1 MQLTADAGRVD
12 LWCTCIS
19 QIADEALWP
28 RYDALLSAEER
39 ARQGR
44 FRFAADQRRHLVTR
58 ALVRTV
64 LSRYAPVRPQDWSF
78 SAGPRGRPAI
88 MAPAMQ
94 PPLEFNVSHS
104 ADLVLL
110 GVSSGRALGVDV
122 ERIEGRAAETG
133 GLDRYFTAQES
144 EALLALPPGQRRKRF
159 FELWTL
165 KEAYIKSRGLGLAI
179 ALDSFRFEF
188 IGEREVRLLM
198 SPTLGDSPGGW
209 QLWQF
214 APRPGYLAAVCA
226 TRGGASPPQITLRE
240 HVPLAHESIIGVV
253 QMLRST
259 Q

>member
-1 MQLTADAGRVD
+1 MQLQADEGRID
-12 LWCTCIS
+12 LWCTCIGE
-19 QIADEALWP
+19 IADEALWP

-44 FRFAADQRRHLVTR
+44 FRFTVDQRRHLVTR

-88 MAPAMQ
+88 AAPTTE

-104 ADLVLL
+104 ADLVLV
-110 GVSSGRALGVDV
+110 GVTTGRRLGVDV
-122 ERIEGRAAETG
+122 EWIEGHAAETR

-144 EALLALPPGQRRKRF
+144 EALLALPPEQRRGRF

-188 IGEREVRLLM
+188 MGEREVKLLM
-198 SPTLGDSPGGW
+198 SPTLPDSPAAWRLW
-209 QLWQF
+209 QL

-226 TRGGASPPQITLRE
+226 ARGEPSPPRITLRE
-240 HVPLAHESIIGVV
+240 LVPLAQERTIGVEL
-253 QMLRST
+253 LRST
-259 Q
+259 R